1 MNEILLK
8 DNERIDDLQLKGLR
22 IIQNPDGFCFGIDA
36 VLLSNFAKISKKGTV
51 VDLGTGTGII
61 PILVAGKSSA
71 KKIYGIEVQE
81 EVADMAARSVALNGL
96 SERIEILNI
105 NLKSVHQHLDKGMA
119 DVVLSNPPYMPA
131 GGALLNPGSYKAI
144 SRHEILC
151 TLEDVIKVA
160 ASLLREKGT
169 FYMVHRP
176 SRLVDIISLCRQ
188 YKLEAKCIRFV
199 HPREGKEPNIVLI
212 KCVKSGNPELR
223 IMPPLYV
230 YGDGTAYTKEIF
242 DIYAKVNIDVFDK
255 RGNE

>member
-1 MNEILLK
+1 MEIQLK
-8 DNERIDDLQLKGLR
+8 HNERIDDLQLKGLR

-36 VLLSNFAKISKKGTV
+36 VLLSNFAQITKRATV

-81 EVADMAARSVALNGL
+81 EVADMASRSVDLNDL
-96 SERIEILNI
+96 SNRIEIINI
-105 NLKSVHQHLDKGMA
+105 NLKTVHQHLNKGIA

-131 GGALLNPGSYKAI
+131 GGALVNPGSYKAI
-144 SRHEILC
+144 SRHEVLC
-151 TLEDVIKVA
+151 TLEDVLKVA
-160 ASLLREKGT
+160 SSLLREKGA

-188 YKLEAKCIRFV
+188 YKLEPKCIRFV

-230 YGDGTAYTKEIF
+230 YGQGTEYSEEIF
-242 DIYAKVNIDVFDK
+242 DIYGQVNIDVFDK
-255 RGNE
+255 RGNKA